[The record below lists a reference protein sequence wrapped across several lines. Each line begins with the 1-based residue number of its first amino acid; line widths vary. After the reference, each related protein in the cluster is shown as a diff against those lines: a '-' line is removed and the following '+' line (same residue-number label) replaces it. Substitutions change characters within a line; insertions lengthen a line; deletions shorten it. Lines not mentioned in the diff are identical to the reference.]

1 MYYIRATEIYRIHRL
16 LAGKWKRELMI
27 QKSRFE
33 NDLIIIDLWIIGERC
48 CVLLEL
54 IAAEIVEA
62 NIERNPCSS
71 FSYTLYYFFL
81 SLSSSS

>member
-1 MYYIRATEIYRIHRL
+1 
-16 LAGKWKRELMI
+16 MI

-71 FSYTLYYFFL
+71 FSYTL
-81 SLSSSS
+81 